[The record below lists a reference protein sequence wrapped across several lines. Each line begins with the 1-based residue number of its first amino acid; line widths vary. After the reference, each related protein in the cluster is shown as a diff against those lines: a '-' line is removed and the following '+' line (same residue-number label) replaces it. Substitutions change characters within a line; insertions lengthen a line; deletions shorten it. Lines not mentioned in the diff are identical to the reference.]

1 MTPKKPLP
9 EIGRRLGRAV
19 AKATGL
25 TMVRSAILRAEH
37 DDVIEIT
44 VTFLASTEQM
54 TVIGQELAASQQA
67 PEAKA

>member
-1 MTPKKPLP
+1 
-9 EIGRRLGRAV
+9 
-19 AKATGL
+19 
-25 TMVRSAILRAEH
+25 MVRSAILRAEH